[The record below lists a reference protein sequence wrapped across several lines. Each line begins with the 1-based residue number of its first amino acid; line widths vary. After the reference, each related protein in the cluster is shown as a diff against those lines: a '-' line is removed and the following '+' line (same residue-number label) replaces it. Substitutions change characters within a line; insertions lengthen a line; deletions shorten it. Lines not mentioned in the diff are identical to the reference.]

1 MAHADPRE
9 DGFNY
14 GAPLPEPLW
23 DAAYQSAKL
32 LAEVLRKRNSGA
44 ARQRSW
50 DFDMRVRAVR
60 VSCSQAEQDKTLAQL
75 KNVLGLYF
83 RHVTAYRHA
92 LLWAKANELAYRA
105 TFAR

>member
-23 DAAYQSAKL
+23 DATYQAAKL
-32 LAEVLRKRNSGA
+32 LAEVLRKRNSGT

-75 KNVLGLYF
+75 KNVLGDYF
-83 RHVTAYRHA
+83 RHVTARRHA
-92 LLWAKANELAYRA
+92 RIWLRASELAYQSL
-105 TFAR
+105 FAR